1 MTTGN
6 DRNRIVLWFLH
17 YKYQIYNLGFIFWIF
32 APQDYLF
39 SIPFLAALDEI
50 FVWKKMPWNSA
61 SRLSDEQLGDLWS
74 RENEDIIF
82 GEVFEQ
88 RSVEESLM
96 SELL

>member
-39 SIPFLAALDEI
+39 SIPFLAAPDEI
-50 FVWKKMPWNSA
+50 FVWKNCLEIQ
-61 SRLSDEQLGDLWS
+61 RLGLA
-74 RENEDIIF
+74 
-82 GEVFEQ
+82 
-88 RSVEESLM
+88 M
-96 SELL
+96 SN